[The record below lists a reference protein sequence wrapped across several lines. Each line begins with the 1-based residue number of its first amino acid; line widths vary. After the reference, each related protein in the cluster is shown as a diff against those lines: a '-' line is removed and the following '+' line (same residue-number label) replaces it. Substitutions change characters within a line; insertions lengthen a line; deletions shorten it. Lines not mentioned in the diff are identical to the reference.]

1 MGLVSARLSVSKAR
15 IRALSIGVALATLAT
30 CWIVALTGAGP
41 AGASPAAAPSTLSQ
55 SPCDLAAPY
64 KHVIYIQF
72 DNQHLSRDN
81 PNVPSDLEQ
90 VPALKNFLSGN
101 GALLSNEHTPLIS
114 HTADDIVTSL
124 TGLYPDR
131 QGLAVSNSYL
141 QYSPGSGA
149 VPSNFPSAFTYWT
162 DPVSSTD
169 QLPNLI
175 TDGQKNTPAPWVPY
189 TRAGCD
195 VGGFSTADME
205 LENTRGDITS
215 VFGKGSDQQKF
226 TNANLGSENGLK
238 ATDFEGV
245 AIHCSQADSVDNGP
259 GNHAG
264 LCSPQNGGVADR
276 LPDEPGGYSNF
287 NGLFGAIYA
296 NQVTSKAGS
305 FTASTQDPAGANNGN
320 IHDLAAPV
328 HDVYDY
334 SSPGCKFCANGAN
347 LGYNGQPITSNVITD
362 GSGNSG
368 FVSGFDPTPAQTLGY
383 VASMQEAGI
392 PVTFAYIRAAHNSWS
407 GENAFG
413 PGEAGY
419 VDQLKQEN
427 QSFNAFF
434 ERLAADG
441 INKNNTLFVIT
452 ADEGDHFA
460 GGTPINAATCDGIN
474 VPCQYN
480 HDNAHPNV
488 HSVGEQDAR
497 IDSALAQEKGD
508 TNPFGIHFDDNPNF
522 YVGGPA
528 GSTSPPGPLDPA
540 VRQLEQDVGSLTMT
554 DQISGQV
561 VPVTRH
567 LADAEDQT
575 ILHMTTTD
583 PLRTPSFTVFG
594 NPAFFYE
601 TGGSCPTAST
611 PGCPVVNDGF
621 AWNHGGDEPEVT
633 TTWLGVVGPTV
644 RNLGQTG
651 AVWTDHTDIRPT
663 MLTLLGL
670 PSDYEMDGGVIA
682 QLMEPWSRT
691 RDLGGHMG
699 SYDVLAFTYKQ
710 LNAPVG
716 EFGHDSEIA
725 STTGSESG
733 SDAIAQGFDRQLTA
747 CQVRRDALA
756 SQMKAS
762 LEGAFFG
769 GAPIGDGQSWRDI
782 ARAWELIG
790 DMRSLASMS
799 RPPHYLVCGSRHRF
813 GRWGD

>member
-1 MGLVSARLSVSKAR
+1 VSKAR
-15 IRALSIGVALATLAT
+15 IRAWSIGGLLAALVV
-30 CWIVALTGAGP
+30 CWALGLTGAGA
-41 AGASPAAAPSTLSQ
+41 AGARTAPAASTLSL
-55 SPCDLAAPY
+55 STCRLAAPY

-81 PNVPSDLEQ
+81 PNVPSDLQQ

-101 GALLSNEHTPLIS
+101 GALLSDEHTPLIS

-131 QGLAVSNSYL
+131 QGLAVANSYATWGT
-141 QYSPGSGA
+141 PGTATGNQ
-149 VPSNFPSAFTYWT
+149 PTGFPSAFTYWT
-162 DPVSSTD
+162 DPVSSSD
-169 QLPNLI
+169 PLPNLI

-195 VGGFSTADME
+195 VGAFSIADME

-215 VFGKGSDQQKF
+215 VFGGASSQHTF
-226 TNANLGSENGLK
+226 TSATGAGAPSSALK
-238 ATDFEGV
+238 SADFEGI

-259 GNHAG
+259 GNHTG

-276 LPDEPGGYSNF
+276 LRDEPGGYSGF

-296 NQVTSKAGS
+296 NQVTSTAGS
-305 FTASTQDPAGANNGN
+305 FTASTQDAAGLNNGN
-320 IHDLAAPV
+320 INDLAAPV

-334 SSPGCKFCANGAN
+334 ASPGCKFCANGTN
-347 LGYNGQPITSNVITD
+347 LGYNGSPITSNVITD
-362 GSGNSG
+362 TPNGNSG
-368 FVSGFDPTPAQTLGY
+368 FPAGFDPTPAQTLGG
-383 VASMQEAGI
+383 VAAMQEAGV
-392 PVTFAYIRAAHNSWS
+392 PVTFAYIRDAHDNWS

-427 QSFNAFF
+427 QAFNAFF

-441 INKNNTLFVIT
+441 INKSNTLFVIT

-460 GGTPINAATCDGIN
+460 GGAPINAATCDGVN

-480 HDNAHPNV
+480 HDNANPSAN
-488 HSVGEQDAR
+488 SVGEQDVELN
-497 IDSALAQEKGD
+497 DALVRAKGD
-508 TNPFGIHFDDNPNF
+508 TNPFDIHFDDNPNF
-522 YVGGPA
+522 YVDGPGGTTA
-528 GSTSPPGPLDPA
+528 PPGPSDPA
-540 VRQLEQDVGSLTMT
+540 VRQLEQDMGTLTLT
-554 DQISGQV
+554 DQITGGV
-561 VPVTRH
+561 VPVTQH

-583 PLRTPSFTVFG
+583 PQRTPSFSVFG
-594 NPAFFYE
+594 NPAFFYQ
-601 TGGSCPTAST
+601 TGTCPAGSA

-644 RNLGQTG
+644 RSLGETG
-651 AVWTDHTDIRPT
+651 SIWTDHTDIRPT
-663 MLTLLGL
+663 MLALLGL
-670 PSDYEMDGGVIA
+670 PTDYQMDGRVIT
-682 QLMEPWSRT
+682 QLMGDRSIP
-691 RDLGGHMG
+691 RDVSHHLN
-699 SYDVLAFTYKQ
+699 SYDALAFAYKQ

-716 EFGHDSEIA
+716 AFGHYSEIV
-725 STTGSESG
+725 STTGSESS
-733 SDAIAQGFDRQLTA
+733 SDSIAAGFDRQLTA

-756 SQMKAS
+756 GDMKNM

-769 GAPIGDGQSWRDI
+769 GATIDSDQARRDVS
-782 ARAWELIG
+782 RAFELIA
-790 DMRSLASMS
+790 DMRSLS
-799 RPPHYLVCGSRHRF
+799 RISTPPGYPVCG
-813 GRWGD
+813 